1 MSALPANVARMP
13 DISER
18 YTAVADGFTAR
29 VEGLAPDQWTSPT
42 PCSEWTVR
50 DLVVHVIQTHWR
62 TLALVDGSDPAEVD
76 LGGDLAQQWRAARDA
91 VTEALGD
98 PARATTVVRGLLGEQ
113 SFEALVGGLVCG
125 DTLIHTWD
133 LARASGQDER
143 LDPSAVAACAA
154 FLAPLDERIR
164 RPGGFA
170 AKITPAPDA
179 DEQTR
184 LLNFCGRVV

>member
-1 MSALPANVARMP
+1 MSEIAQ
-13 DISER
+13 R
-18 YTAVADGFTAR
+18 YKTIADGFTAR
-29 VEGLAPDQWTSPT
+29 VEGVAPDQWSSPT
-42 PCSEWTVR
+42 PCTDWTVR
-50 DLVVHVIQTHWR
+50 DILVHVVETHWR
-62 TLALVDGSDPAEVD
+62 MLALVDGTGPAEVD
-76 LGGDLAQQWRAARDA
+76 LDGDLAQQWRAARDA

-113 SFEALVGGLVCG
+113 PFEALVGGLLCG

-133 LARASGQDER
+133 IARATGQDER
-143 LDPSAVAACAA
+143 LDPGAVTACMA
-154 FLAPLDERIR
+154 FLAPLDERMR
-164 RPGGFA
+164 RPGGFS